1 MANPTARQV
10 GELVLKLL
18 PPDGTPVLN
27 RVMRVMLAR
36 ELAGLVSPE
45 LYVKACDTLVDQG
58 KIGRSRGQGGQIF
71 YVAPDAAPT
80 SAPTP
85 DTWLEARLMAPL
97 QRYLEGAFRSGLT
110 LPDKSVFIVQDT
122 SKIGPTLG
130 RWARPDFILI
140 TAMRFRLLPGSQL
153 DLHSFE
159 LKSETGATD
168 LAVYEALAQT
178 RFTHFGHLVWHLPRN
193 SRAESRLPDIER
205 QCDEHGIGLILM
217 REPDKP
223 ESYEIALDPVRK
235 ATRPAEIDGFLET
248 RLNDADRRKLLDL
261 LNGAP
266 AWQER

>member
-36 ELAGLVSPE
+36 ELASLVSPE

-110 LPDKSVFIVQDT
+110 LPDKSAFIVQDT

-168 LAVYEALAQT
+168 L
-178 RFTHFGHLVWHLPRN
+178 VWHLPRD

-217 REPDKP
+217 REPEKP